1 MIRPNVQSISSV
13 LVFATCVVLYLV
25 VDLSIYRSLALLA
38 VISVVHL
45 LLVKL
50 QWSRWLLLGAFV
62 PRAFA
67 AITQVPHGTD
77 LWIYHSYGR
86 IIVEHGDNPYV
97 AVPDDYPND
106 VVMQRVLPMY
116 RSEPS
121 IYGPVFVVGAG
132 GIAALVGDSETR
144 GRLAWQI
151 ISCLA
156 VLGSAYLLFKRSTL
170 QTLSLFLL
178 SPITLYLVIHQ
189 AHNDVFVGLTLLG
202 ACILANKNRYVAAS
216 ICFSFAALMKIP
228 SGIALAV
235 LVLWLLMNRQFREGL
250 KVFLTAFATAAILLI
265 PFGGRTPITA
275 MLSSNN
281 QINATSIWNSVRGD
295 WESFVFRP
303 LREANEKAGH
313 LVSFVSIA
321 LVLCLMIIATWKL
334 RRQPLHFAVSVA
346 LLGYIVLALHP
357 SAWYYAWVLPL
368 ACLWGKREQLLIFG
382 LSSLYFFTTQAWL
395 LPVAAQLTGDGRL
408 QMIDRLGAPLLGVV
422 SLAGVLIILRL
433 IDVSAKTNQRST
445 LLRVSQD
452 TVT

>member
-1 MIRPNVQSISSV
+1 MIRPDARSILLV
-13 LVFATCVVLYLV
+13 LMYVPFVVVYLV
-25 VDLSIYRSLALLA
+25 VDLSIYRSLVLLT
-38 VISVVHL
+38 VISALHL
-45 LLVKL
+45 LLSKV
-50 QWSRWLLLGAFV
+50 QWSRWFLLGVFF
-62 PRAFA
+62 PL
-67 AITQVPHGTD
+67 AIVAISQVPNGTD

-86 IIVEHGDNPYV
+86 IVVEHGDNPYV

-132 GIAALVGDSETR
+132 GIAAVVGDSETG

-170 QTLSLFLL
+170 RTLSLFLL
-178 SPITLYLVIHQ
+178 SPITLYLVVHQ
-189 AHNDVFVGLTLLG
+189 AHNDVFVGLAILG
-202 ACILANKNRYVAAS
+202 ACILANKNRYIAAS

-228 SGIALAV
+228 SGISLLV
-235 LVLWLLMNRQFREGL
+235 LVLWLLMNHQFRNGL
-250 KVFLTAFATAAILLI
+250 KVFLTALVTAGIFLI
-265 PFGGRTPITA
+265 PFGGRTPVAA

-281 QINATSIWNSVRGD
+281 QVNATSIWNSVRGD

-321 LVLCLMIIATWKL
+321 LVLILAIIATWKL
-334 RRQPLHFAVSVA
+334 RRQPIHFSVSVA

-382 LSSLYFFTTQAWL
+382 LSSLYFLTTQAWL

-408 QMIDRLGAPLLGVV
+408 QVIDRLGATLLGVV

-433 IDVSAKTNQRST
+433 INVSAKTNQRST
-445 LLRVSQD
+445 LLRVSLG